1 MDKKINKTV
10 NFAKSGS
17 GSYTPKTNLPMEWVK
32 DMQISKEDNKILME
46 YDREKK
52 EITIKKLAK

>member
-1 MDKKINKTV
+1 MEKINKTV

-32 DMQISKEDNKILME
+32 DMGIDKENNKIIME
-46 YDREKK
+46 YDRDKK
-52 EITIKKLAK
+52 EITIKKLTE

>member
-1 MDKKINKTV
+1 MEEVKKTV
-10 NFAKSGS
+10 NFAKGGS

-32 DMQISKEDNKILME
+32 DMQISKEDNTILMI

-52 EITIKKLAK
+52 EITIKKMAE